1 MAPLLLLGAAI
12 GGVAMYFFDPDQG
25 RRRRALVRDQAVK
38 TSTHAKHFMEK
49 GARDL
54 KNRGTAV
61 TGRARSLFHR
71 RNPDDDVLVERVRSK
86 MGRYTAH
93 PGAIDVNAMQGR
105 VTLGGSILAHEHG
118 ELIESVSQVPGV
130 TDIYDRLTIYE
141 TAEGISELQG
151 SRRARRGELPER
163 LQDNWAP
170 ATRLATGAA
179 GTTLALY
186 SLGRSNRYAAFL
198 AFVTGAAI
206 LLRAA
211 TNKPL
216 RGLAGLEREPA
227 MDTGKTIHIAAPA
240 EQPETSDPLRE
251 PPAPSRAANIV
262 SS

>member
-1 MAPLLLLGAAI
+1 MPPLLLLGAAI
-12 GGVAMYFFDPDQG
+12 GGVAMYFLDPDQG

-38 TSTHAKHFMEK
+38 TSTHARHFMEK

-71 RNPDDDVLVERVRSK
+71 RNADDDVLVERVRSK

-105 VTLGGSILAHEHG
+105 VTLSGSILAHEHG

-151 SRRARRGELPER
+151 GRARRGELPEH

-186 SLGRSNRYAAFL
+186 SLGRSNRSAAFL

-206 LLRAA
+206 VLRAA

-216 RGLAGLEREPA
+216 RRLAGLEREPA
-227 MDTGKTIHIAAPA
+227 MDKGKTIHIAAPA
-240 EQPETSDPLRE
+240 GEPETSDPLRE

-262 SS
+262 VSS

>member
-12 GGVAMYFFDPDQG
+12 GGVAMYFLDPDQG

-71 RNPDDDVLVERVRSK
+71 GDASDDVLVERVRSK

-105 VTLGGSILAHEHG
+105 VTLSGSILAHEHG

-151 SRRARRGELPER
+151 GRARRGEAF

-186 SLGRSNRYAAFL
+186 SLGRSNRSAAFL
-198 AFVTGAAI
+198 AFVAGAAI

-211 TNKPL
+211 TNTPL
-216 RGLAGLEREPA
+216 RRLAGLERDRA
-227 MDTGKTIHIAAPA
+227 MDKGRTIHVAAPA
-240 EQPETSDPLRE
+240 EEPETSDALDE

-262 SS
+262 MSS